1 MPPRRDSARPYYSSY
16 AWAYDHL
23 NERPVAHECAYVA
36 ATLTALGIAP
46 DARLLDAG
54 CGTGRYAVELARRGY
69 RVTGVDASPALLEVA
84 RQRPGASAIVFI
96 ETDLLRLPAEP
107 RYDSILCRG
116 VLNDVIAD
124 ADRRDVF
131 QSFARA
137 LNPGA
142 VLLFDVREWEA
153 TVRRKTREPV
163 HEKTVETDRG
173 RLTFRSDARLDS
185 ATRQL
190 RTAEQ
195 HVLTAHGSTTT
206 VAYDFVMRCWT
217 LEEVQHVLAQSGFV
231 DADYRGGYD
240 AARDDG
246 ATDRLF
252 VAAVRP

>member
-1 MPPRRDSARPYYSSY
+1 M
-16 AWAYDHL
+16 
-23 NERPVAHECAYVA
+23 
-36 ATLTALGIAP
+36 
-46 DARLLDAG
+46 
-54 CGTGRYAVELARRGY
+54 
-69 RVTGVDASPALLEVA
+69 
-84 RQRPGASAIVFI
+84 
-96 ETDLLRLPAEP
+96 
-107 RYDSILCRG
+107 
-116 VLNDVIAD
+116 LNDVIAD

-137 LNPGA
+137 LNPGG
-142 VLLFDVREWEA
+142 VLVFDVREWEA

-206 VAYDFVMRCWT
+206 VAYDFVIRRCWT

-231 DADYRGGYD
+231 DADYRGGSMTPH
-240 AARDDG
+240 
-246 ATDRLF
+246 ATTGPRIASSSPLCG
-252 VAAVRP
+252 REPLRGGRHG